1 MPPLDRFKR
10 LDVRGLL
17 AKGQE
22 PLPVI
27 RQRLAGLTSSEGL
40 LVLAPFLP
48 SPLIELLGSE
58 GFHSKVER
66 GDSSDWIVF
75 FWRAD
80 R

>member
-1 MPPLDRFKR
+1 M
-10 LDVRGLL
+10 RGLL

-27 RQRLAGLTSSEGL
+27 RQRLVALAPGDGLM
-40 LVLAPFLP
+40 VLAPFLP

-66 GDSSDWIVF
+66 DGSGDWIVF
-75 FWRAD
+75 FWCAD
-80 R
+80 L

>member
-27 RQRLAGLTSSEGL
+27 RQRLVALAPGDGLM
-40 LVLAPFLP
+40 VLAPFLP

-66 GDSSDWIVF
+66 DGSGDWIVF
-75 FWRAD
+75 FWCAD
-80 R
+80 L